1 MFFRQKKRFKGLLKG
16 DMRVT
21 FWDQY
26 QLLYVR
32 VPKSGNSSIRR
43 SIEHGEKRRMS
54 KVQIMAAQKGWTTF
68 SFVRNPWARVL
79 SAFRHKASNDTNSP
93 RMVDGVYQGFLDH
106 GIAVRADMGFD
117 EFCELICAIP
127 DDKTDK
133 HLRSQSAFL
142 IHEDEPIVPFIGKIE
157 NMEDDWGRLM
167 QQLDADIPIK
177 HINRTQESHQHY
189 SDFYSNPALINL
201 VGDRY
206 AEDVRRFSYD
216 FERR

>member
-1 MFFRQKKRFKGLLKG
+1 MFFRTKKRFKGLLKG

-21 FWDQY
+21 CWDEY
-26 QLLYVR
+26 RLLYVR

-54 KVQIMAAQKGWTTF
+54 KAQIIKANAHWTTF

-79 SAFRHKASNDTNSP
+79 SAFRHKASSDTNSP

-106 GIAVRADMGFD
+106 GIAVRADMSFA
-117 EFCELICAIP
+117 EFCELICVIP
-127 DDKTDK
+127 DEKTDK
-133 HLRSQSAFL
+133 HLCSQSAFL
-142 IHEDEPIVPFIGKIE
+142 IHHDTPIVPFIGKIE
-157 NMEDDWGRLM
+157 NMEEDWGRLM
-167 QQLDADIPIK
+167 QQLDIDVPIQ
-177 HINRTQESHQHY
+177 HINRTQQNHQHY
-189 SDFYSNPALINL
+189 SDFYKDPALINL

-206 AEDVRRFSYD
+206 AEDIRRFDYD